1 MYRTFME
8 LNRLVRLVRSNPK
21 TIKRRFPPALKDP
34 VSSPTND
41 EGGRVVGSTVIASTD
56 GRLAAACMTA
66 TAKWRY
72 EAGVKG
78 GHAVYSR
85 MRVSF
90 SFGPEGGQE
99 RAEGPFVTPVVV
111 YQEQPVYPFSL
122 RLSGIKGKVVVE
134 FIVDPQGNVIQPSV
148 IESSH
153 PDFEAPTIEA
163 LLNSKFKPGLK
174 NGHPVFTRME
184 VPILFQIAYN
194 DGRNGVE
201 AWSIPGKASS
211 SLPEPYRYEEPP
223 RPLLIGAPVYPYELL
238 TKKVRGNAVVGFA
251 IDPSG
256 RPRAVQVESATM
268 PEFGAATAAMVAA
281 WRFDPAMKGGKPSW
295 SLMKR
300 EQEFNLGNDDF
311 PVNDSARRLLKALK
325 KTPCPVLSN
334 ASALDVPLK
343 GRYQPAPIIPASV
356 EKRGVPVR
364 ADIAFI
370 VDHAGHAQ
378 LPRISSTDNAD
389 FAWAAATAVSRWQF
403 NAPTSKGKPVDVSVA
418 IPIDYKPSPAETPPA
433 APPALRAP

>member
-1 MYRTFME
+1 MIPITSLKSWFWTLPCWALAVFALSVAGICAAAPIVDMGLLDTKPKPLSTPEPDYPAGYKESGERGMVVLE
-8 LNRLVRLVRSNPK
+8 LL
-21 TIKRRFPPALKDP
+21 I
-34 VSSPTND
+34 D

-223 RPLLIGAPVYPYELL
+223 RPLLIGAPVYSYELL
-238 TKKVRGNAVVGFA
+238 TKKVRGKTVVGWG
-251 IDPSG
+251 PG
-256 RPRAVQVESATM
+256 RRCSR
-268 PEFGAATAAMVAA
+268 GSKC
-281 WRFDPAMKGGKPSW
+281 WG
-295 SLMKR
+295 
-300 EQEFNLGNDDF
+300 
-311 PVNDSARRLLKALK
+311 
-325 KTPCPVLSN
+325 
-334 ASALDVPLK
+334 
-343 GRYQPAPIIPASV
+343 SV
-356 EKRGVPVR
+356 RPGSQSSPGPVPVPRVCVR
-364 ADIAFI
+364 AEFFP
-370 VDHAGHAQ
+370 
-378 LPRISSTDNAD
+378 LPRRPPLYGFDHSSHAKDQEVHCQALQVDGPRQTDAPY
-389 FAWAAATAVSRWQF
+389 SRL
-403 NAPTSKGKPVDVSVA
+403 P
-418 IPIDYKPSPAETPPA
+418 PPA
-433 APPALRAP
+433 IGQVHEAEAPCHQGQAR